1 MILIFSV
8 DSVVSVVNRSSFTMD
23 HAMNLPEIQA
33 ALRDGGH
40 ECWLFYDHHHRDPIA
55 YRVLGLPANMM
66 VTRRWFYLVPALGE
80 PVKLVHRIE
89 SHHLDSLPGS
99 KMEYSAW
106 QELWQNLE
114 AMLKPYHTV
123 TMQYSPNN
131 QIPYISLVD
140 AGMLELVRS
149 FGKEIV
155 SSANLVALFEATLSD
170 AQMASHFKAR
180 DAVDKITAAF
190 FQEVGRRARNGGTHE
205 FEMQQW
211 ILEAFKREN
220 LVTEDP
226 PNVSVNAHSG
236 DPHYEPASATSSPI
250 RQGDFVLLDI
260 WAKCNQPDS
269 VYYDITWTGVVGT
282 PNDKQREVFD
292 VVRGA
297 RDAGIRTVQQAF
309 DAKQKIRGWEVDKA
323 TREFIADRGWGQ
335 YFIHRTGHSITS
347 DIHGNGANL
356 DNLETKD
363 DREILPN
370 TCFSVEPGIYLA
382 EFGVRSEIN
391 MMIRNGRGEVTGRI
405 QNELVLI

>member
-1 MILIFSV
+1 
-8 DSVVSVVNRSSFTMD
+8 
-23 HAMNLPEIQA
+23 MNLPAIQA
-33 ALRDGGH
+33 ALRDSQND
-40 ECWLFYDHHHRDPIA
+40 CWLFYDHHHRDPIA
-55 YRVLGLPANMM
+55 YHLLGLPEKMM
-66 VTRRWFYLVPALGE
+66 VTRRWFYVVPADGE

-89 SHHLDSLPGS
+89 SHHLDSLPG
-99 KMEYSAW
+99 KRLEYSAW

-114 AMLKPYHTV
+114 AMLKPYHRV
-123 TMQYSPNN
+123 VMQYSPNN

-155 SSANLVALFEATLSD
+155 SSANLVARFEATLTD
-170 AQMASHFKAR
+170 AQMDSHLKAR
-180 DAVDKITAAF
+180 DSIDKITAAF

-211 ILEAFKREN
+211 IMEAFKRED

-236 DPHYEPASATSSPI
+236 DPHYEPTAATSAPI
-250 RQGDFVLLDI
+250 KQGDFVLLDI
-260 WAKCNQPDS
+260 WAKCNEPDS
-269 VYYDITWTGVVGT
+269 VYYDITWTGVVGA
-282 PNDKQREVFD
+282 PSDKQREVFSI
-292 VVRGA
+292 VRDA
-297 RDAGIRTVQQAF
+297 RDVGIRTVQQAF
-309 DAKQKIRGWEVDKA
+309 DAKKKICGWEVDEA
-323 TREFIADRGWGQ
+323 VREFITGKGYGQ
-335 YFIHRTGHSITS
+335 YFIHRTGHSIAR

-370 TCFSVEPGIYLA
+370 TCFSVEPGIYLP

-391 MMIRNGRGEVTGRI
+391 MLIRNGKGEVTGRV
-405 QNELVLI
+405 QSELVQI

>member
-1 MILIFSV
+1 
-8 DSVVSVVNRSSFTMD
+8 
-23 HAMNLPEIQA
+23 MNLPEIQA

-55 YRVLGLPANMM
+55 YRVLGLPANML
-66 VTRRWFYLVPALGE
+66 VTRRWFYLIPASGE

-114 AMLKPYHTV
+114 AMLKPYHKV

-140 AGMLELVRS
+140 AGMLELIRS
-149 FGKEIV
+149 FGKEII
-155 SSANLVALFEATLSD
+155 SSANLVARFEATLTD

-180 DAVDKITAAF
+180 DAIDKITAAF
-190 FQEVGRRARNGGTHE
+190 FQEVGHRARNGGTHE

-211 ILEAFKREN
+211 IMEAFQREG
-220 LVTEDP
+220 LETCDP

-236 DPHYEPASATSSPI
+236 DPHYEPTSATSAPI
-250 RQGDFVLLDI
+250 KQGDFVLLDI
-260 WAKCNQPDS
+260 
-269 VYYDITWTGVVGT
+269 
-282 PNDKQREVFD
+282 F
-292 VVRGA
+292 RGA
-297 RDAGIRTVQQAF
+297 RDVGIQTVQQAF
-309 DAKQKIRGWEVDKA
+309 DAKRKVCGWEVDKA
-323 TREFIADRGWGQ
+323 VREFIDGKGWGK

-370 TCFSVEPGIYLA
+370 TCFSVEPGIYLP

-391 MMIRNGRGEVTGRI
+391 MMTRNGKGEVTGRI

>member
-1 MILIFSV
+1 
-8 DSVVSVVNRSSFTMD
+8 
-23 HAMNLPEIQA
+23 MNLSEIQA
-33 ALRDGGH
+33 ALRDSH
-40 ECWLFYDHHHRDPIA
+40 NDCWLFYDHHHRDPIA
-55 YRVLGLPANMM
+55 YHILGLPEKMM
-66 VTRRWFYLVPALGE
+66 VTRRWFYVVPADGE

-89 SHHLDSLPGS
+89 SHHLDSLPG
-99 KMEYSAW
+99 KRLEYSAW

-123 TMQYSPNN
+123 VMQYSPNN

-155 SSANLVALFEATLSD
+155 SSANLVARFEATLTD

-180 DAVDKITAAF
+180 DSVDKITAAF
-190 FQEVGRRARNGGTHE
+190 FQELGRRARNGGTHE

-236 DPHYEPASATSSPI
+236 DPHYEPTSATSAPI

-260 WAKCNQPDS
+260 WAKCNEPDG

-282 PNDKQREVFD
+282 PSDKQREIFTI
-292 VVRGA
+292 VRDA
-297 RDAGIRTVQQAF
+297 RDIGIRTVQQAF
-309 DAKQKIRGWEVDKA
+309 DAKKNIHGWEVDQA
-323 TREFIADRGWGQ
+323 VREFINSKGYGQ
-335 YFIHRTGHSITS
+335 YFIHRTGHSIGR
-347 DIHGNGANL
+347 DIHANGANL

-363 DREILPN
+363 DRDILPN
-370 TCFSVEPGIYLA
+370 TCFSVEPGIYLP

-391 MMIRNGRGEVTGRI
+391 MMIRNGKGEVTGRV

>member
-1 MILIFSV
+1 
-8 DSVVSVVNRSSFTMD
+8 
-23 HAMNLPEIQA
+23 
-33 ALRDGGH
+33 
-40 ECWLFYDHHHRDPIA
+40 
-55 YRVLGLPANMM
+55 
-66 VTRRWFYLVPALGE
+66 
-80 PVKLVHRIE
+80 
-89 SHHLDSLPGS
+89 
-99 KMEYSAW
+99 
-106 QELWQNLE
+106 
-114 AMLKPYHTV
+114 MLKPYHKV

-140 AGMLELVRS
+140 GGMLELVRS

-155 SSANLVALFEATLSD
+155 SSANLVARFEATLTD
-170 AQMASHFKAR
+170 AQMAIALQSAR
-180 DAVDKITAAF
+180 CVSTKSPQHSSRKLA
-190 FQEVGRRARNGGTHE
+190 RRVRNGGTHE

-211 ILEAFKREN
+211 IMEAFGRED
-220 LVTEDP
+220 LETDDP

-236 DPHYEPASATSSPI
+236 DPHYEPTSATSAPI

-260 WAKCNQPDS
+260 WAKRNEPDG

-282 PNDKQREVFD
+282 PERQA
-292 VVRGA
+292 A
-297 RDAGIRTVQQAF
+297 RDLRDRARRARCRHSDTVQAGLRGEEENSRLGSGRG
-309 DAKQKIRGWEVDKA
+309 DARHSSTAKA
-323 TREFIADRGWGQ
+323 TGK

-370 TCFSVEPGIYLA
+370 TCFSVEPGIYLP

-391 MMIRNGRGEVTGRI
+391 MMIRNGKGEVTGRI